1 MSNGGGGSGGG
12 GSGGGGNDSG
22 IGDRTYTY
30 AIGSNH
36 NQYKKNFKK
45 KNRVPMSQKSI
56 SGCHAVPRVM
66 MSITVNECDNTF

>member
-1 MSNGGGGSGGG
+1 MSNGGG

-45 KNRVPMSQKSI
+45 KNRVPRAQTTGLAS
-56 SGCHAVPRVM
+56 SGPVFGHC
-66 MSITVNECDNTF
+66 